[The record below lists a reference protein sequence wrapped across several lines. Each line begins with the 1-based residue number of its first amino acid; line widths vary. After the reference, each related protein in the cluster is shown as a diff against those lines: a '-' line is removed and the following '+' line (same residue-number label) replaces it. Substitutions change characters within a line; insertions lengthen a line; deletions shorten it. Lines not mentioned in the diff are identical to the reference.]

1 MTLPATAVDA
11 TPSPPY
17 SVSSRDASPSAR
29 VTSAP
34 SSLPTATS
42 VSDAIDASTDTADHA
57 NHLRDSHLA
66 EEVARRRTFA
76 IISHPDAGKTTLT
89 EKLLLYGGAVQM
101 AGSVSARQHQ
111 RQTQS
116 DWMDIEKERGI
127 SISSTML
134 AFPYSGRQLN
144 LLDTPGHQDFSEDT
158 YRTLTAVDS
167 AVMVLDAA
175 RGIQAQTLK
184 LFEVC
189 RSRHTPIFT
198 FINKMDR
205 PGRHP
210 LDLLDE
216 IERVLEMKTYPLN
229 WPIGD
234 GPDFKG
240 VYDRQT
246 HEIHLYER
254 TQRGARR
261 APVRMTSLDDPALDD
276 LIGSQRALTLR
287 DDLELLDAV
296 GSHFDQA
303 AVLRGDLTPV
313 SFGSALT
320 NFGVQ
325 LFLDTFVDLAPSPAA
340 VATSSTIVQPED
352 PGFSGFIFKVQANM
366 DPRHRDR
373 IAFLRVVSG
382 TFSRDMEVWNPRLQ
396 KKIRMARPM
405 RLFGNDREVID
416 EAFPGDVVG
425 LINPG
430 QFKIGDTIS
439 EGSVGSF
446 PPLPRFQ
453 PEHFAALR
461 HTAADRYKQF
471 LKGLSQIEEEGAIQL
486 LYPVSGG
493 KREPILAAV
502 GQLQYDV
509 VRYRLEAEYNVAT
522 VIEPLT
528 FQIARWVTGNA
539 AEIALLGDGR
549 GRLRAEDRDGQTV
562 LLFSSEWD
570 LRYAE
575 ENSTDVTF
583 SATPSGE
590 PVSH

>member
-1 MTLPATAVDA
+1 MTLPVSSADA
-11 TPSPPY
+11 IPFPPY
-17 SVSSRDASPSAR
+17 PFSRQPIGPEAQVSPASPANAL
-29 VTSAP
+29 AP
-34 SSLPTATS
+34 P
-42 VSDAIDASTDTADHA
+42 VTDTVMGALDSKQRHG
-57 NHLRDSHLA
+57 DQGMSHLVS
-66 EEVARRRTFA
+66 EIARRRTFA

-101 AGSVSARQHQ
+101 AGSVSARQNQ

-134 AFPYSGRQLN
+134 SFPYSGRQLN

-234 GPDFKG
+234 GPEFKG

-246 HEIHLYER
+246 NEIHLYER

-261 APVRMTSLDDPALDD
+261 APVRMTSLDDPALED
-276 LIGSQRALTLR
+276 LIGSQRALALR

-296 GSHFDQA
+296 GCHFDQD

-325 LFLDTFVDLAPSPAA
+325 LFLDNFIDLAPSPSA
-340 VATSSTIVQPED
+340 VATSSTIIQPDD

-425 LINPG
+425 LINLG

-439 EGSVGSF
+439 EDSVGAF

-453 PEHFAALR
+453 PEHFASLR

-509 VRYRLEAEYNVAT
+509 VRYRLEAEYNVKT
-522 VIEPLT
+522 VLEPLN
-528 FQIARWVTGNA
+528 FEIASWVTGDPA
-539 AEIALLGDGR
+539 QIALLGDGR
-549 GRLRAEDRDGQTV
+549 GRLRAEDRDGRSV

-575 ENSTDVTF
+575 ENSTEVTF
-583 SATPSGE
+583 SATPSEE
-590 PVSH
+590 PASH